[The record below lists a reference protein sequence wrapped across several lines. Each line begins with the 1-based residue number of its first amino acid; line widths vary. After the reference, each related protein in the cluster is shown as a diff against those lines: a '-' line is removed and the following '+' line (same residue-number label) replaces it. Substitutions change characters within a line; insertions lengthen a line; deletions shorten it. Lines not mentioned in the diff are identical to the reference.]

1 MPPSPLYP
9 TANQPLVDA
18 FVNRFRLANPNKD
31 PDLGTKTIDTD
42 FFGDSA
48 DMADRLLIPILSG
61 IKTATCSSL
70 WEWEHENETPL
81 TPGTL
86 AVIIDGSG
94 TPRCIIETLSVTPTP
109 YNEVDADF
117 AYHEG
122 ENDRTLEGW
131 RKAHWAFFSRT
142 LPRIGREPAET
153 MPLLCE
159 RFRVIYSEEPSKR
172 IATQEGL

>member
-1 MPPSPLYP
+1 MPDP
-9 TANQPLVDA
+9 TPNQPLVDA
-18 FVNRFRLANPNKD
+18 FVERFRTANPNND
-31 PDLGTKTIDTD
+31 PGLGNKTIDTD
-42 FFGDSA
+42 YFGDSPQ
-48 DMADRLLIPILSG
+48 MADDLLVPILEG

-81 TPGTL
+81 VPGTL

-94 TPRCIIETLSVTPTP
+94 TPRCIIETVSVTPTP
-109 YNEVDADF
+109 YNEVSADF

-131 RKAHWAFFSRT
+131 RNAHWDFFSRT
-142 LPRIGREPAET
+142 LPRIGKQPTQT

-159 RFRVIYSEEPSKR
+159 RFRVIYTEES
-172 IATQEGL
+172 AQEFNSR

>member
-1 MPPSPLYP
+1 MTLDP
-9 TANQPLVDA
+9 TPNQPLVNA
-18 FVNRFRLANPNKD
+18 FVQRFRHANPNND
-31 PDLGTKTIDTD
+31 PDLATKPIDTD
-42 FFGDSA
+42 FFGDSPK
-48 DMADRLLIPILSG
+48 MADDLLVPILEG

-81 TPGTL
+81 SPGTL

-94 TPRCIIETLSVTPTP
+94 TPRCIIETVSVTPTP
-109 YNEVDADF
+109 YNEVAADF

-131 RKAHWAFFSRT
+131 RKAHWDFFSRT
-142 LPRIGREPAET
+142 LPRIGKQPTQT

-159 RFRVIYSEEPSKR
+159 RFRVIYTEES
-172 IATQEGL
+172 AQEFNSR